1 MNPKTILL
9 IMRLTS
15 IGIDIMQQLDALM
28 KRVQAGDVITD
39 AEIEAARKQV
49 EESVAKWDAA
59 AKQE

>member
-1 MNPKTILL
+1 VNPKTILL

-59 AKQE
+59 AEQV

>member
-59 AKQE
+59 AEQV